1 MIQNFCL
8 IQSALQK
15 RKCNLHNFN
24 ISQVKEAEL
33 GLAADVGALQQL
45 PKVIG
50 SASLARELC
59 LSARKFHSDEAK
71 ECGFVNR
78 VFEDKDE

>member
-1 MIQNFCL
+1 MTTTMYWVLGNMIL
-8 IQSALQK
+8 LRHVS
-15 RKCNLHNFN
+15 
-24 ISQVKEAEL
+24 

-59 LSARKFHSDEAK
+59 LTARKFFSDEAK
-71 ECGFVNR
+71 DSGFVSR
-78 VFEDKDE
+78 VFNDKEE